1 MIQKVGLVLIE
12 IYAGMGFNGIQWDLK
27 SDLTGIYRD
36 LMEIY
41 SDSMGSE
48 KVT

>member
-1 MIQKVGLVLIE
+1 
-12 IYAGMGFNGIQWDLK
+12 MGFNGIWK